1 MSHMTDYLENAIAN
15 AVVGTASYTSPTNV
29 YLALYTTAPTDSTS
43 GTEVSGNG
51 YSRQQIS
58 FGNPSNGIVSNTAN
72 VSFTAS
78 TGNQFSA
85 VACGITDAST
95 AGNILFTRGISS
107 STATDSKA
115 ILFQTG
121 DITITFD

>member
-1 MSHMTDYLENAIAN
+1 MANMTNYLENALAN
-15 AVVGTASYTSPTNV
+15 AVVGTASYTSPANV
-29 YLALYTTAPTDSTS
+29 YLALYTVAPTESTA

-51 YSRQQIS
+51 YARQQIT
-58 FGNPSNGIVSNTAN
+58 FGNPVDGVVTNTAN

-78 TGNQFSA
+78 AGNSFNALAYA
-85 VACGITDAST
+85 VTDAST
-95 AGNILFTRGISS
+95 SGNILFVKTT
-107 STATDSKA
+107 STVEATDSEA